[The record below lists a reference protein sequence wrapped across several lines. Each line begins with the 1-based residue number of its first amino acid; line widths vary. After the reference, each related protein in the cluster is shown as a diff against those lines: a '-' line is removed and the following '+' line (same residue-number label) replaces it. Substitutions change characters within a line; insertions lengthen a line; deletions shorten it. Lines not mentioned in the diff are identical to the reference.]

1 MLKINEKNYEFLNHA
16 YNFISVERLHNLKK
30 EGNTII
36 GPRKIDYIKKR
47 IGELGIDEVFDVSTG
62 FDYIWSETT
71 EQEILDEIAHI
82 VSFLS
87 KIEVKII
94 KVIYPFDMLIP
105 GELDYTYLVVDA
117 NRGDLIKMAEAENE
131 IIRVGNEKRMKMPRQ
146 KNNVT
151 YFF

>member
-1 MLKINEKNYEFLNHA
+1 MLKINEKNYEFLNHC
-16 YNFISVERLHNLKK
+16 YNFISAERSHNLKK

-36 GPRKIDYIKKR
+36 GPRKISYIKKR
-47 IGELGIDEVFDVSTG
+47 IEELGIEEIFDVSTG

-82 VSFLS
+82 ISYLT

-94 KVIYPFDMLIP
+94 KVIYPSDMLIP

-117 NRGDLIKMAEAENE
+117 SRDDLIKMAEAENE
-131 IIRVGNEKRMKMPRQ
+131 LIVVGNERRMRTPKQR
-146 KNNVT
+146 NIT
-151 YFF
+151 HYF